1 MTKSRAPL
9 TQGFGR
15 LPNILMLLMLIVLA
29 CAPAS
34 AGKKTKTDPHDPY
47 ATAEN
52 ETPPGVKSDDLA
64 YRTILFDDFSVPAEY
79 EKDAR
84 GLVNST
90 EDRAISRLEST
101 NAFTKIAK
109 KQDPLPQDPY
119 LRVKCTLLNYRIVS
133 KKARFLGGA
142 FSGTSYVT
150 YRVQVYDETGAQL
163 FQREIST
170 ENNAIAAAWSFN
182 DKNLPTF
189 LGNVLADYMALRAR
203 KDMGASTL
211 PLDDRTTTT
220 KGTDNK

>member
-1 MTKSRAPL
+1 MMKSRAPH
-9 TQGFGR
+9 TQEFDR
-15 LPNILMLLMLIVLA
+15 LPKILMLLMLVVLTY
-29 CAPAS
+29 APAS
-34 AGKKTKTDPHDPY
+34 AGKKTRMDLRDPY

-52 ETPPGVKSDDLA
+52 ETPPSVKADDLA

-84 GLVNST
+84 GLVNAT
-90 EDRAISRLEST
+90 EDRAISRLGST

-119 LRVKCTLLNYRIVS
+119 LLVKCTLLNYRMVS
-133 KKARFLGGA
+133 KKARIFGGVFA
-142 FSGTSYVT
+142 GTSYVT
-150 YRVQVYDETGAQL
+150 YRVQVYDQKGAQL

-170 ENNAIAAAWSFN
+170 ENNAFAAAFSLN

-203 KDMGASTL
+203 KDMGASVL
-211 PLDDRTTTT
+211 PLDDRTNT